1 MLLMEK
7 YIIFYFELLKIL
19 DLSTNEYLLL
29 ELIISLSSR
38 NGYCFATKSY
48 LAKTLNISETAIY
61 KILIKLESK
70 NYIKRDS
77 KNKIIPNIDTKES
90 LVNTKESLEITK
102 QSLAK
107 ESLEITKQ
115 SLEYT
120 KESLDHTKQS
130 LDYNNINNNINN
142 NSFSFEKIKNE
153 SLKLEF
159 IKYVEYRS
167 EIGKPIKSQIEINTL
182 IEELRKLSDNN
193 PAKAI
198 QIIRNAINGGYI
210 YFVELKKPQPEPQP
224 AKYNSS
230 NLELLT

>member
-90 LVNTKESLEITK
+90 LVNT
-102 QSLAK
+102 K